1 VNKTKTY
8 KIGLVALLVTG
19 SLINSFDRASLS
31 TVAPVILKEFHLDP
45 GLMGIALSAFFWPYF
60 LLQIPAGTWA
70 DKYGAKK
77 VLGWGAVLWSV
88 ASAATGLVHGLYSLV
103 LARAGVGAGE
113 AAAFPTMAK
122 IVGQNFSSNER
133 GTVIGSYMSTVRLAM
148 AMTPAVMA
156 FLIHLWG
163 WRQAFFCT
171 GAASLLWCGFWHF
184 GYKDVSKQ
192 SEELRVSPA
201 EPPIPWRI
209 LLAQRGTI
217 GLVLA
222 KFFQD
227 YLLYLFV
234 TWIPTYLVMSRGF
247 SIMKMGI
254 YASLPWIAGFVAQ
267 PLVGYLSDALI
278 KNGLSVT
285 QARKRVQVGLQI
297 CAAAVMGVGFI
308 DSPMISIYL
317 LTFAVAAESGAG
329 GLIWAFVTEVS
340 PKQAVGSVGGIM
352 NAGGALAGIIAPI
365 VTGFIVKF
373 TGSFRIALAI
383 GGVSLLF
390 AACSVLFVVPELKP
404 MEIRSEP
411 QPMAHA

>member
-1 VNKTKTY
+1 
-8 KIGLVALLVTG
+8 
-19 SLINSFDRASLS
+19 
-31 TVAPVILKEFHLDP
+31 
-45 GLMGIALSAFFWPYF
+45 
-60 LLQIPAGTWA
+60 
-70 DKYGAKK
+70 
-77 VLGWGAVLWSV
+77 
-88 ASAATGLVHGLYSLV
+88 
-103 LARAGVGAGE
+103 
-113 AAAFPTMAK
+113 
-122 IVGQNFSSNER
+122 
-133 GTVIGSYMSTVRLAM
+133 
-148 AMTPAVMA
+148 
-156 FLIHLWG
+156 
-163 WRQAFFCT
+163 
-171 GAASLLWCGFWHF
+171 LLWCAFWYF

-192 SEELRVSPA
+192 NDAPGAPPA

-254 YASLPWIAGFVAQ
+254 YASLPWIAGFIAQ

-308 DSPMISIYL
+308 DSPMIAIYL

-340 PKQAVGSVGGIM
+340 PKNAVGSVGGIM

-365 VTGFIVKF
+365 ATGFIVKF

-383 GGVSLLF
+383 GGVSLLL

-404 MEIRSEP
+404 MEIKSAN
-411 QPMAHA
+411 QPLAHV